1 MIPKVKLYL
10 YAAFV
15 AAAAIGTWYYGHT
28 RYNAGQDDIR
38 AEVAEQV
45 AAATA
50 ETARIE
56 AAWAAQNKEL
66 DDAWKAKLAAAKS
79 DVSGL
84 SARLRRATG
93 RCAMPGDPA
102 APSGASDGGVP
113 EGIGEIER
121 DSDAAW
127 AAAAADSA
135 KLIDVVT
142 RYNNLRKP

>member
-1 MIPKVKLYL
+1 MKLYA
-10 YAAFV
+10 YAIGAAGLV
-15 AAAAIGTWYYGHT
+15 AAVWYYGHT

-45 AAATA
+45 AKATA

-56 AAWAAQNKEL
+56 VAWAAQNKEL

-93 RCAMPGDPA
+93 RCAVPGDPA
-102 APSGASDGGVP
+102 TPSGVTDSGVP
-113 EGIGEIER
+113 EGVGEIER
-121 DSDAAW
+121 DADAAW

-142 RYNNLRKP
+142 RYNNLRKK